1 MPTGPTNF
9 PVSLDSF
16 PTITPTT
23 NEDDTGFE
31 HDLIHNWAMT
41 AIAALQT
48 KVGVDGSTDAASL
61 DRRVAQLESTGGAGT
76 LVDLAGIGVLTPWR

>member
-1 MPTGPTNF
+1 MATGPTNF

-31 HDLIHNWAMT
+31 HDLIHNWVMT

-48 KVGVDGSTDAASL
+48 KVGVDGSADVDSL
-61 DRRVAQLESTGGAGT
+61 DFKVANASGGGSNYNPFVYFA
-76 LVDLAGIGVLTPWR
+76 